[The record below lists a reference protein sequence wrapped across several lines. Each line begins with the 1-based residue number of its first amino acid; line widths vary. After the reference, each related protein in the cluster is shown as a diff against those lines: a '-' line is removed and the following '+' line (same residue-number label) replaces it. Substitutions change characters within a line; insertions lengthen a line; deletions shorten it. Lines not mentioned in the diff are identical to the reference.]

1 MIIRERKGRNVIWS
15 VGIELIKDIYREK
28 RTQCDI
34 RSVISFVSQKKNTD
48 KVHAGVWLKGNQ
60 KQHTMRSLSYTDS
73 NANVSTAAGAG
84 AGAAA
89 CAGQERDGVG
99 RDVIE
104 MEINRLH
111 RCEIDASDSLT
122 HHRHHCCACATSYQA
137 SAPLHRN
144 SPHAHRATQPCQ
156 PATN

>member
-28 RTQCDI
+28 RTQCDTI
-34 RSVISFVSQKKNTD
+34 GYFFCFSKKNTD

-104 MEINRLH
+104 MEIN
-111 RCEIDASDSLT
+111 
-122 HHRHHCCACATSYQA
+122 
-137 SAPLHRN
+137 N
-144 SPHAHRATQPCQ
+144 
-156 PATN
+156 

>member
-28 RTQCDI
+28 RTQCDTI
-34 RSVISFVSQKKNTD
+34 GWGKKKNTD

-73 NANVSTAAGAG
+73 NANVSTATGAG
-84 AGAAA
+84 AWAWAAA

-104 MEINRLH
+104 MEIN
-111 RCEIDASDSLT
+111 
-122 HHRHHCCACATSYQA
+122 
-137 SAPLHRN
+137 N
-144 SPHAHRATQPCQ
+144 
-156 PATN
+156 